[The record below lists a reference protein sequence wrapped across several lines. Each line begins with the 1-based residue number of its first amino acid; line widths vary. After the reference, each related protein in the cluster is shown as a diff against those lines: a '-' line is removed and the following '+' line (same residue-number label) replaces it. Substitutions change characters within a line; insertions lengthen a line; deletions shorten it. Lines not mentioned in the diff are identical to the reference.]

1 MKHRIT
7 QALFFTI
14 HFSLFTLLLTSCDYK
29 ELCYDH
35 DHKYHLILKL
45 SLNLDMGYD
54 FEVDDETHTKIN
66 LPEVM
71 KVCYYDPQTNKE
83 KSTEYVKGDGG
94 ELNVAR
100 DTYNMVIYNFGTEW
114 TQIRGEGD
122 INTLEAFTSDITD
135 LKTRELSSFT
145 RSGEY
150 EAPGPI
156 IYTPD
161 HLLVSHLKVDLPK
174 FIEDSV
180 MTIKADGETIIETY
194 SFEMPNLTGVENI
207 KEIEAFVTN
216 QARGNYFGRGVLR
229 AEPATIYF
237 SIDPKVGVK
246 GIKSAFNTF
255 GKLPGESRCYLHIL
269 IRDIVGRELLYS
281 EDITDQF
288 VNSGHHIVIEE
299 PIDVPKPKG
308 SGIAPTVEP
317 WEEVIHDVPIG

>member
-1 MKHRIT
+1 MKMLR
-7 QALFFTI
+7 AFGL
-14 HFSLFTLLLTSCDYK
+14 LLAATLLLAACDYK

-35 DHKYHLILKL
+35 SHRYHLMLEL
-45 SLNLDMGYD
+45 SLKLDMGYD

-71 KVCYYDPQTNKE
+71 KVNYYDPLTNKE
-83 KSTEYVKGDGG
+83 RSSEYVKGNGG
-94 ELNVAR
+94 ELFVER
-100 DTYNMVIYNFGTEW
+100 DSYNMVVYNFGTEW
-114 TQIRGEGD
+114 TQVRGEGD

-161 HLLVSHLKVDLPK
+161 HLLVSHLKVDLPR

-194 SFEMPNLTGVENI
+194 SFEMPNVTGVENI

-216 QARGNYFGRGVLR
+216 QARGNYFGRGELR
-229 AEPATIYF
+229 AEPCTIYF
-237 SIDPKVGVK
+237 PIEPKAGTQ
-246 GIKSAFNTF
+246 GIKTAFNTF
-255 GKLPGESRCYLHIL
+255 GKLPGESRCYLHI
-269 IRDIVGRELLYS
+269 IFRDTAGREILAS
-281 EDITDQF
+281 EDITEQF
-288 VNSGHHIVIEE
+288 VNPGHYIVVDD
-299 PIDVPKPKG
+299 PVDVPEPEP